1 MFKLSPTI
9 LFVESSTK
17 LQDYTPEV
25 FNFGENHID
34 GSHFIKKNIL
44 IRLSAGTMWW
54 YFLEKKTK

>member
-34 GSHFIKKNIL
+34 GSHFIKKKHID
-44 IRLSAGTMWW
+44 
-54 YFLEKKTK
+54 